1 MINAIKA
8 FPFAVSLAL
17 LAGCLGYTWTSGVPE
32 SRRTIAVP
40 AFENRTTYAEFGA
53 TATKHV
59 LREIQREGTFKIRDT
74 GDSALELQG
83 SITRVT
89 LNGIDY
95 DRGYDRRASE
105 YRMRVTVECS
115 LIDKV
120 ENKVLFDNRKFVGET
135 TFLSQ
140 RDVLT
145 GQRNASDRVAVDLA
159 RQIVD
164 GVLAQYAVE
173 PEAPKGE

>member
-1 MINAIKA
+1 MNRAKTA
-8 FPFAVSLAL
+8 FPLAAALAL
-17 LAGCLGYTWTSGVPE
+17 FAGCLGYKWTSDVPQTM
-32 SRRTIAVP
+32 RTVAVP

-59 LREIQREGTFKIRDT
+59 LREFQREGTFKIRRT

-83 SITRVT
+83 SVVNVD
-89 LNGIDY
+89 LDGINY

-105 YRMRVTVECS
+105 YRIRVTVECS

-120 ENKVLFDNRKFVGET
+120 SNKVLFDNRKFVGES

-145 GQRNASDRVAVDLA
+145 GQRNASDRVAVDIA

-164 GVLAQYAVE
+164 AVLGQYAVQ
-173 PEAPKGE
+173 PEAPNGK

>member
-1 MINAIKA
+1 MD
-8 FPFAVSLAL
+8 FAKTILPLAAAAAL
-17 LAGCLGYTWTSGVPE
+17 LSGCAGYSWTPDVPDAK
-32 SRRTIAVP
+32 RTVSVP
-40 AFENRTTYAEFGA
+40 AFENRTAYAEFGA

-59 LREIQREGTFKIRDT
+59 LREFQREGTFKIRRT

-83 SITRVT
+83 TVTRVT

-105 YRMRVTVECS
+105 YRMKVYIECS
-115 LIDKV
+115 LIDKA
-120 ENKVLFDNRKFVGET
+120 ENKVLFDNRRFTGET

-145 GQRNASDRVAVDLA
+145 GQRNASDRLAADVA

-164 GVLAQYAVE
+164 GVLAQFAKDPSAV
-173 PEAPKGE
+173 K

>member
-1 MINAIKA
+1 MIHAKTA
-8 FPFAVSLAL
+8 LPFAAALAL
-17 LAGCLGYTWTSGVPE
+17 FAGCLGYSWTSDVPK
-32 SRRTIAVP
+32 SMRTVSVP
-40 AFENRTTYAEFGA
+40 AFENRTNYAEFGA
-53 TATKHV
+53 TAPKQV
-59 LREIQREGTFKIRDT
+59 LREFEREGTFKIRRT

-83 SITRVT
+83 VVTRVT

-115 LIDKV
+115 LVDKV
-120 ENKVLFDNRKFVGET
+120 ANKVLFDNRKFVGET

-145 GQRNASDRVAVDLA
+145 GQRNASDRVAVDIA
-159 RQIVD
+159 RQVVD
-164 GVLAQYAVE
+164 AVLNQYAAQ
-173 PEAPKGE
+173 PEAPKAE

>member
-1 MINAIKA
+1 MNFAKTAI
-8 FPFAVSLAL
+8 PFACAFAL
-17 LAGCLGYTWTSGVPE
+17 LAGCLGYSWTSDVPE
-32 SRRTIAVP
+32 SRRTVSVP
-40 AFENRTTYAEFGA
+40 AFENRTNYAEFGA

-59 LREIQREGTFKIRDT
+59 LREFQREGTFKIRRT

-83 SITRVT
+83 VVTKVT
-89 LNGIDY
+89 LNGINY

-105 YRMRVTVECS
+105 YRMKVTVECS

-120 ENKVLFDNRKFVGET
+120 ENKVLFNNRKFTGET

-145 GQRNASDRVAVDLA
+145 GQRNASDRLATDLA

-164 GVLAQYAVE
+164 GVLSHYAKD
-173 PEAPKGE
+173 PAAS